1 MDINIIEK
9 KENPLLRRT
18 ELIADVG
25 YEGTAPT
32 RQTMRDEISKKLK
45 VSPEVVIV
53 RHIYPFFGDK
63 KIEVVVHVY
72 QSKEDAE
79 KIESK
84 IYTQRMLGKKKGA
97 GEKKEKAE
105 KEEAG
110 EEGAEE

>member
-1 MDINIIEK
+1 MEINIVEK

-25 YEGTAPT
+25 YEAKAPT
-32 RQTMRDEISKKLK
+32 RQVMRDEISKKLK
-45 VSPEVVIV
+45 VSPEVVVI

-63 KIEVVVHVY
+63 KIEVVVHIY
-72 QSKEDAE
+72 EKKEDVD

-84 IYTQRMLGKKKGA
+84 VYTQRMLGKKKEA
-97 GEKKEKAE
+97 GEKKE

-110 EEGAEE
+110 EE